1 MPFNI
6 AGEWVPEQ
14 TPTKPAQPVKVRKEK
29 RRSSF
34 VTIIMHLPYENA
46 QLKNICSTLK
56 KRFGCGGSV
65 KGDTIELQG
74 DQIDAV
80 KEFLKE

>member
-6 AGEWVPEQ
+6 GGEWVPEQ
-14 TPTKPAQPVKVRKEK
+14 TPPKPTQPVKVRKEK

-56 KRFGCGGSV
+56 KRIGCGGSV
-65 KGDTIELQG
+65 KGDAIELQG

-80 KEFLKE
+80 KDFLKE